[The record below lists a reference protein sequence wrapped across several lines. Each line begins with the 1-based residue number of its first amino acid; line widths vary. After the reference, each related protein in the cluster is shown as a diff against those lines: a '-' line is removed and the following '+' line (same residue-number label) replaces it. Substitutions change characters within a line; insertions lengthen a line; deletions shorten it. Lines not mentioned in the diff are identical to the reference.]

1 MEKSYIIA
9 DFGSY
14 TVEQNTPDYIN
25 NLKSLER
32 ERKNKRK
39 KEDRQATIG
48 AYLGCLAMLGIA
60 ILMIS
65 SFLVF
70 GY

>member
-32 ERKNKRK
+32 ERENKRK

-48 AYLGCLAMLGIA
+48 AYLGCLIMLGIA

>member
-39 KEDRQATIG
+39 KEERQATVSAIYGGIISVAFPVALFALWLAIG
-48 AYLGCLAMLGIA
+48 Y
-60 ILMIS
+60 
-65 SFLVF
+65 
-70 GY
+70 

>member
-9 DFGSY
+9 DFGNY

-48 AYLGCLAMLGIA
+48 AYLGCLIMLVIA
-60 ILMIS
+60 ILMIG

>member
-9 DFGSY
+9 DFGNY

-25 NLKSLER
+25 NLKSIER

-48 AYLGCLAMLGIA
+48 AYLGCLIMLVIA
-60 ILMIS
+60 ILMIG

>member
-9 DFGSY
+9 DFGNY

-25 NLKSLER
+25 NLKSIER

-39 KEDRQATIG
+39 KEDRQAIIG
-48 AYLGCLAMLGIA
+48 AYLGCLTMLGIA
-60 ILMIS
+60 ILMIG

>member
-39 KEDRQATIG
+39 KEDRQTTIG
-48 AYLGCLAMLGIA
+48 AYLGCLIMLVIA
-60 ILMIS
+60 ILMIG